1 MTHLERVR
9 RISMALPEVSEKLS
23 HGAPTWFVRERVFA
37 MFANNHHNDGH
48 IALWIPAAPGMQ
60 GMLIQNWPRKYFR
73 PPYVGPS
80 GWVGV
85 ELAEV
90 SDEEL
95 ESHIHDAWKLI
106 VEKSKSRPKSKQSTA
121 PARKKTST
129 PGVKR
134 A

>member
-1 MTHLERVR
+1 
-9 RISMALPEVSEKLS
+9 MALPEVSEKLS
-23 HGAPTWFVRERVFA
+23 HGAPTWFVRKRVFA

-106 VEKSKSRPKSKQSTA
+106 VEKSKSKPKSKQSTA
-121 PARKKTST
+121 PARKKTSK

>member
-23 HGAPTWFVRERVFA
+23 HGAPTWFVRKRVFA

-106 VEKSKSRPKSKQSTA
+106 VEKSKSKPKSKQSTA
-121 PARKKTST
+121 PARKKTSK

>member
-1 MTHLERVR
+1 VTHLERVR

-121 PARKKTST
+121 PARKKTSK

>member
-1 MTHLERVR
+1 
-9 RISMALPEVSEKLS
+9 MALPEVSEKLS

-121 PARKKTST
+121 PARKKTSK